1 MFCVKQQNF
10 VNPEMSKYLKEQTN
24 KSIARLQEN
33 YLTKNKSELESSFG
47 TLVSNLVKS
56 TDLDLEPEQKM
67 PNIYFTLSFVSL
79 LSFLAGYKFHNLI
92 QN

>member
-1 MFCVKQQNF
+1 MFCLKQQNF

-24 KSIARLQEN
+24 KSIERLLEN
-33 YLTKNKSELESSFG
+33 YSNKNKSELESAFG
-47 TLVSNLVKS
+47 TRVSDLVKY
-56 TDLDLEPEQKM
+56 TYLKPEPKM

-79 LSFLAGYKFHNLI
+79 LYFLAGYKFHNLI

>member
-1 MFCVKQQNF
+1 MFCLKKQNF

-24 KSIARLQEN
+24 KSIARLQEKYSN
-33 YLTKNKSELESSFG
+33 KNKSEWESAFG
-47 TLVSNLVKS
+47 TRVSDLVKY
-56 TDLDLEPEQKM
+56 TDLGAEPKM
-67 PNIYFTLSFVSL
+67 PNIYFALSFVSL

>member
-1 MFCVKQQNF
+1 
-10 VNPEMSKYLKEQTN
+10 MSHNDEINEEFEESLDQRFMNLYPDYDYSN
-24 KSIARLQEN
+24 
-33 YLTKNKSELESSFG
+33 KNKSELESAFG
-47 TLVSNLVKS
+47 TRVSDLVKY
-56 TDLDLEPEQKM
+56 TYLKPEPKM